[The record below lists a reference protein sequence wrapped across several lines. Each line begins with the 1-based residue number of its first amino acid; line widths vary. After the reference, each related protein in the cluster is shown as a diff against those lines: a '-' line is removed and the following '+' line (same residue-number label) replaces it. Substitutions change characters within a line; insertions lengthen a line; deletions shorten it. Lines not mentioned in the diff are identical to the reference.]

1 MLKPCIVLYRL
12 YHLYRTDTADTTDT
26 DRYRKADKMKTF
38 QLEKYNGR
46 NSRHCCPKCG
56 DPHSFTYY
64 IDEAGNVLNRLV
76 GRCNHESGCGY
87 HYTPKEYFQDN
98 PTIKPG
104 NNAFIM
110 PRKQDMK
117 KDPDFIPSDFVG
129 KSLSYKSTFV
139 EFLCSVFDKGTLETP
154 TVERLMNDY
163 YLGAT
168 KDRNVIFW
176 QIDKDKKV
184 RTGKIIKY
192 DPETGHRIKDVAGIN
207 WVHSIL
213 KKKGMLPDS
222 FNLSQCLFG
231 EHLLKKYPDK
241 AVALVE
247 SEKTALLGAG
257 FLPDFVWLATGG
269 KSQLS
274 IDKMKV
280 LSGRTVVMYPDV
292 DGYELWMN
300 RSAEFR
306 PFCNVVVSD
315 ILERNATPEERE
327 RKIDIGDWL
336 ILQAQADRPQQE
348 IEKSDLE
355 RLVSI
360 NPAINLLI
368 KTFDLVEI

>member
-1 MLKPCIVLYRL
+1 MYRL

-26 DRYRKADKMKTF
+26 DRYRKADKMKNF

-64 IDEAGNVLNRLV
+64 IDEAGNVLDKSV

-176 QIDKDKKV
+176 QIDTDKKV

-192 DPETGHRIKDVAGIN
+192 NPETGHRVKDVAGIN

-348 IEKSDLE
+348 IEKSDLD

>member
-104 NNAFIM
+104 NVAFII

-129 KSLSYKSTFV
+129 KSLSYRSTFV

-163 YLGAT
+163 YLGTT

-192 DPETGHRIKDVAGIN
+192 DPETGHRIKDVTGIN

-348 IEKSDLE
+348 IEKSDLDW
-355 RLVSI
+355 LISI

>member
-1 MLKPCIVLYRL
+1 
-12 YHLYRTDTADTTDT
+12 
-26 DRYRKADKMKTF
+26 MKTF

-64 IDEAGNVLNRLV
+64 IDEAGNVLDKSV

-104 NNAFIM
+104 NVAFIIS
-110 PRKQDMK
+110 RKQDMK

-129 KSLSYKSTFV
+129 KSLSYRSTFV

-192 DPETGHRIKDVAGIN
+192 DPETGHRVKDVAGIN

-348 IEKSDLE
+348 IEKSDLD

-368 KTFDLVEI
+368 KAFDLVEI

>member
-26 DRYRKADKMKTF
+26 DRYRKADKMKNF

-64 IDEAGNVLNRLV
+64 IDEAGNVLDKSV

-104 NNAFIM
+104 SNAFIM

-192 DPETGHRIKDVAGIN
+192 DPETGHRVKDVAGIN

-306 PFCNVVVSD
+306 QFCKVVVSD
-315 ILERNATPEERE
+315 ILERNATPEERK

-348 IEKSDLE
+348 IEKSDLD

>member
-104 NNAFIM
+104 NVAFII

-129 KSLSYKSTFV
+129 KSLSYRSTFV

-163 YLGAT
+163 YLGTT

-192 DPETGHRIKDVAGIN
+192 DPETGHRIKDVTGIN

-348 IEKSDLE
+348 IEKSDLD
-355 RLVSI
+355 RLISI